1 MALLVLL
8 LVFLALAVA
17 GLRWGADSRESHNNW
32 NRL

>member
-17 GLRWGADSRESHNNW
+17 GLRWGTDSRESHNNW